1 MPYARTYR
9 KPNTNTTETNKLVER
24 IEKVAAR
31 GVKTLTDWERGFLE
45 SLLTSAKKWGRLT
58 EKQSTTFK
66 RIEHNSNPATV
77 SARNDWINDWSD
89 DKRQKA
95 IFAAN
100 YYKQNP
106 PYYAGAAERILTDP
120 DYIPAEKLYRKM
132 VENKYVTRAMSNTA
146 AEPLYAPGHFAT
158 VRSNYSTEI
167 MRDLRDLRNKKVLV
181 ISVCDDVLSATKGS
195 KRYTI
200 LPIGASETIEV
211 EERHLKK
218 AKKS

>member
-9 KPNTNTTETNKLVER
+9 KPNTNAAETNKLVER

-58 EKQSTTFK
+58 ERQSTTFK
-66 RIEHNSNPATV
+66 RIEHNTNPEVV
-77 SARNDWINDWSD
+77 SARNNWVNDWSD

-120 DYIPAEKLYRKM
+120 DYIPTEKLYRKM

-167 MRDLRDLRNKKVLV
+167 MRDLRDLRNKRVLV

-195 KRYTI
+195 KRYTV